1 MVLKSTP
8 KNIQSSEIGTLA
20 KSIIKT
26 LAYYDIFNYPLTKEE
41 IYNCSDT
48 NGDTKNSVFEELEM
62 LVNSGI
68 VYNSDKFY
76 SINHSSHLIPKR
88 IEGNKRA
95 IKKMKTARLFSKFI
109 SHFPFVRGVL
119 LSGSIS
125 KGYMDEKADID
136 YFIVTALNRLWIAR
150 ILLVFFKKIF
160 LLNSYKFFCINY
172 FISTSEL
179 EIEEKNIYTA
189 IEFAT
194 LIPMYGADIYN
205 DLYESNQWIKK
216 YVPNYPKRDVTNVP
230 PFKKKII
237 QKIIEPILNGR
248 FGNYI
253 DDKVMKKFI
262 KFDEKRYGK
271 LDQSTFRLAFKTRK
285 NVSKHHPNF
294 FQKRVL
300 ESLRLKLEQL
310 ELKHNIALSELEG

>member
-1 MVLKSTP
+1 LKSAR

-41 IYNCSDT
+41 IYIYSNI
-48 NGDTKNSVFEELEM
+48 NGDTKTSVLEELEV
-62 LVNSGI
+62 LVSSGI
-68 VYNSDKFY
+68 IYNNDKFY
-76 SINHSSHLIPKR
+76 SINHNLHLTPKR

-95 IKKMKTARLFSKFI
+95 IKKMNTAKLFSKLI
-109 SHFPFVRGVL
+109 SHFPYVRGVL

-136 YFIVTALNRLWIAR
+136 YFIITAPNRLWITR
-150 ILLVFFKKIF
+150 ILLVFFKKMF

-172 FISTSEL
+172 FISTTEL

-189 IEFAT
+189 IELAT

-205 DLYESNQWIKK
+205 DLYEENQWIKA
-216 YVPNYPKRDVTNVP
+216 YVPNYPKRDVSNLP
-230 PFKKKII
+230 SFNKKII
-237 QKIIEPILNGR
+237 QKVIESLLNKR
-248 FGNYI
+248 FGDYVDENI
-253 DDKVMKKFI
+253 MKMFI
-262 KFDEKRYGK
+262 RYDEKRYGE
-271 LDQSTFRLAFKTRK
+271 LDEDTFRLAFKTRK
-285 NVSKHHPNF
+285 NISKHHPNF

-300 ESLRLKLEQL
+300 ESLRKKLERL
-310 ELKHNIALSELEG
+310 ELKHNIALSELD

>member
-1 MVLKSTP
+1 VILKSSD
-8 KNIQSSEIGTLA
+8 KNIRSTEIGTLA

-41 IYNCSDT
+41 IYFCSNT
-48 NGDTKNSVFEELEM
+48 NGDTETLVFKELDV
-62 LVNSGI
+62 LVDSGI
-68 VYNSDKFY
+68 VYKSDKFY

-109 SHFPFVRGVL
+109 SHFPFVRGVF

-136 YFIVTALNRLWIAR
+136 YFIITAPNRLWIAR
-150 ILLVFFKKIF
+150 LLLVFFKKIF
-160 LLNSYKFFCINY
+160 LFNSYKFFCINY

-194 LIPMYGADIYN
+194 LVPMYGADIYN
-205 DLYESNQWIKK
+205 DLYESNQWIKT
-216 YVPNYPKRDVTNVP
+216 YVPNYPKRDVTHLP

-237 QKIIEPILNGR
+237 QKIIEPFLYGR
-248 FGNYI
+248 FGDYV
-253 DDKVMKKFI
+253 DDKIMKKFI
-262 KFDEKRYGK
+262 RFDEKRYSD
-271 LDQSTFRLAFKTRK
+271 LDRDTFRLAFKTRK

-294 FQKRVL
+294 FQRRVL
-300 ESLRLKLEQL
+300 ESLKLKLEQL
-310 ELKHNIALSELEG
+310 ELKHNIALSESDG

>member
-1 MVLKSTP
+1 MNSAL
-8 KNIQSSEIGTLA
+8 KNIHSTQIGTIA

-26 LAYYDIFNYPLTKEE
+26 LAYYDIFNYPLTREE
-41 IYNCSDT
+41 IYICSNT
-48 NGDTKNSVFEELEM
+48 NGDTKTSVFKELEV
-62 LVNSGI
+62 LVDSGI
-68 VYNSDKFY
+68 VYKSDKFY
-76 SINHSSHLIPKR
+76 SINHNGQLIPKR

-95 IKKMKTARLFSKFI
+95 IIKMKTARLFSKFI

-136 YFIVTALNRLWIAR
+136 YFIITEPNRLWIAR
-150 ILLVFFKKIF
+150 ILLVIFKRMI

-194 LIPMYGADIYN
+194 LVPMYGADVYN
-205 DLYESNQWIKK
+205 DLYESNKWIKT
-216 YVPNYPKRDVTNVP
+216 YVPNYPKRDVTHLP

-237 QKIIEPILNGR
+237 QKLIEPLLNGR
-248 FGNYI
+248 FGDYV
-253 DDKVMKKFI
+253 DDKIMQKFI
-262 KFDEKRYGK
+262 RFDAKRYGE
-271 LDQSTFRLAFKTRK
+271 LDKDTFRLAFKTRK

-310 ELKHNIALSELEG
+310 ELKHNIALSESEG

>member
-1 MVLKSTP
+1 MKSAH
-8 KNIQSSEIGTLA
+8 KNIQSTQIGTLA
-20 KSIIKT
+20 KGIIKT
-26 LAYYDIFNYPLTKEE
+26 LAYYDIFNYPLTREE
-41 IYNCSDT
+41 IYICSNT
-48 NGDTKNSVFEELEM
+48 NGDTKTSVFKELEA
-62 LVNSGI
+62 LVDSGI
-68 VYNSDKFY
+68 VYRSDNFY
-76 SINHSSHLIPKR
+76 SINHNSQLIPKR

-95 IKKMKTARLFSKFI
+95 FKKMKTAKLFSKFI

-136 YFIVTALNRLWIAR
+136 YFIITSPNRLWIAR
-150 ILLVFFKKIF
+150 ILLVFFKKMF

-194 LIPMYGADIYN
+194 LIPMYGADVYN
-205 DLYESNQWIKK
+205 ELYESNQWIKN
-216 YVPNYPKRDVTNVP
+216 YVPNYPKRDVTHLP

-237 QKIIEPILNGR
+237 QKIIEPLLNGR
-248 FGNYI
+248 FGDYV
-253 DDKVMKKFI
+253 DDKIMKKFI
-262 KFDEKRYGK
+262 RFDEKRYGG
-271 LDQSTFRLAFKTRK
+271 LDKDTFKIAFKTRK

-310 ELKHNIALSELEG
+310 ELKHNIALSELDG

>member
-1 MVLKSTP
+1 MVLNSEHNNMQST
-8 KNIQSSEIGTLA
+8 EINTLA
-20 KSIIKT
+20 RSIITT

-41 IYNCSDT
+41 IYNCSNT
-48 NGDTKNSVFEELEM
+48 NGDTKTSVFEELEV

-68 VYNSDKFY
+68 VYNSDNFY

-88 IEGNKRA
+88 IEGNNRA
-95 IKKMKTARLFSKFI
+95 IKKMKTAKLFSKFI
-109 SHFPFVRGVL
+109 SHFPFVRCVL

-136 YFIVTALNRLWIAR
+136 YFIITAPDRLWIAR
-150 ILLVFFKKIF
+150 ILLVFFKKMF

-189 IEFAT
+189 IELAT
-194 LIPMYGADIYN
+194 LIPMYGADVYN
-205 DLYESNQWIKK
+205 DLYESNQWIKTF
-216 YVPNYPKRDVTNVP
+216 VPNYPKRDVTNLP
-230 PFKKKII
+230 AFKKKII
-237 QKIIEPILNGR
+237 QKVIELLLRGR
-248 FGNYI
+248 FGDYV
-253 DDKVMKKFI
+253 DDKIMKKFI
-262 KFDEKRYGK
+262 RFDEKRYGE
-271 LDQSTFRLAFKTRK
+271 LDENIFRLAFKTRK
-285 NVSKHHPNF
+285 NISKHHPNF

-310 ELKHNIALSELEG
+310 ELKHNIALSEIDG

>member
-1 MVLKSTP
+1 MISAHRNFQST
-8 KNIQSSEIGTLA
+8 EIGTLA

-41 IYNCSDT
+41 IYICSNT
-48 NGDTKNSVFEELEM
+48 NGDTKTSVFKELEV
-62 LVNSGI
+62 LVSSGI
-68 VYNSDKFY
+68 VYNNDKFY

-95 IKKMKTARLFSKFI
+95 IKKMKTAKLFSKFI
-109 SHFPFVRGVL
+109 SHFPFVRCVL

-136 YFIVTALNRLWIAR
+136 YFIITAPNRLWIAR
-150 ILLVFFKKIF
+150 ILLVFFKKMF

-189 IEFAT
+189 IELAT
-194 LIPMYGADIYN
+194 LIPMYGADVYD
-205 DLYESNQWIKK
+205 DLYESNQWIKT
-216 YVPNYPKRDVTNVP
+216 YVPNYPKRDVANLP
-230 PFKKKII
+230 AFKKKII
-237 QKIIEPILNGR
+237 QKVIELLLNGR
-248 FGNYI
+248 FGDYV
-253 DDKVMKKFI
+253 DDKIMKKFI
-262 KFDEKRYGK
+262 RFDKKRYGE
-271 LDQSTFRLAFKTRK
+271 LDEHIFRLAFKTRK
-285 NVSKHHPNF
+285 NISKHHPNF
-294 FQKRVL
+294 FQKKVL

-310 ELKHNIALSELEG
+310 ESKHNIAFGELDG